1 MTKKGNYMKKENL
14 TDEHLIFQDAA
25 KAFFEKEMKPN
36 NEQWEKD
43 GMVSR
48 DIWLKA
54 GSNNFFGIDVPEEY
68 GGMGL
73 DDYRYNTILI
83 EESVKAEN
91 PGFGHSVQ
99 NDLVVP
105 YLLRH
110 TTEEQKKRWLPKICS
125 GETIGALAMTEPG
138 GGSDVAAIKTLAKD
152 MGDHF
157 LVNGSKSFI
166 TNGLL
171 ADLVIVACKTDSKA
185 GAHGLS
191 LIHI

>member
-1 MTKKGNYMKKENL
+1 MKKENL

-36 NEQWEKD
+36 NEQWEKE

-110 TTEEQKKRWLPKICS
+110 STEEQKKRWLPKIY
-125 GETIGALAMTEPG
+125 
-138 GGSDVAAIKTLAKD
+138 
-152 MGDHF
+152 
-157 LVNGSKSFI
+157 
-166 TNGLL
+166 
-171 ADLVIVACKTDSKA
+171 
-185 GAHGLS
+185 
-191 LIHI
+191 

>member
-1 MTKKGNYMKKENL
+1 MKKENL

-73 DDYRYNTILI
+73 DDYRYNTI
-83 EESVKAEN
+83 
-91 PGFGHSVQ
+91 
-99 NDLVVP
+99 
-105 YLLRH
+105 
-110 TTEEQKKRWLPKICS
+110 
-125 GETIGALAMTEPG
+125 
-138 GGSDVAAIKTLAKD
+138 
-152 MGDHF
+152 
-157 LVNGSKSFI
+157 
-166 TNGLL
+166 
-171 ADLVIVACKTDSKA
+171 
-185 GAHGLS
+185 
-191 LIHI
+191 